1 MNYKDLRWEII
12 HHTRIADHS
21 TQAIVDILLK
31 NRGIKTKKEK
41 DEFIN
46 PIPAEKISVK
56 SLSLSTENINKAIKR
71 IKRAKVKKEKVIVFG
86 DYDADGICA
95 TAILWE
101 CLYNLGIDATPY
113 IPERFSEGYG
123 LKAESLENIKIQNPN
138 VKLIIT
144 VDNGIVAN
152 AGVGAANKLGVDVII
167 TDHHLK
173 GKKLPKAYAIVHT
186 TEIGGAG
193 IAWVLAREIKKKL
206 VTHNAKLNNG
216 LELAAIGTIADQLPL
231 VGPNRSLAKYGL
243 EALNKTKRPGLL
255 ALFEQAG
262 IKESASWRIGT
273 YEVNYIIAP
282 RINAMGRI
290 AHAIES
296 LRLLCTKNKNKAYE
310 LARLLGETN
319 QIRQKQVDDVLAH
332 ALTRITGSDEIIVL
346 AHESYHEGVIGLA
359 ASKIVEKF
367 YRPTIMLSKGTT
379 FSKASARSISGFNI
393 IEFLRSMEE
402 MWVEGGGHPMAAG
415 FTIESEKIE
424 VFTKKIKMAARPL
437 LTPEVLQKKLK
448 IDVKLNFDQLN
459 LELLNKI
466 RSLEPY
472 GIGNPAPV
480 FVSEK
485 VRVKDARLV
494 GRDRSH
500 LKLNLED
507 GFMEFGAIAF
517 GFGEFYQKLS
527 PDSLVDI
534 AFSLEE
540 NEWMGNVDLQLKVKD
555 IRLTKRY
562 DEK

>member
-1 MNYKDLRWEII
+1 
-12 HHTRIADHS
+12 
-21 TQAIVDILLK
+21 
-31 NRGIKTKKEK
+31 
-41 DEFIN
+41 
-46 PIPAEKISVK
+46 
-56 SLSLSTENINKAIKR
+56 
-71 IKRAKVKKEKVIVFG
+71 
-86 DYDADGICA
+86 
-95 TAILWE
+95 
-101 CLYNLGIDATPY
+101 
-113 IPERFSEGYG
+113 
-123 LKAESLENIKIQNPN
+123 
-138 VKLIIT
+138 
-144 VDNGIVAN
+144 
-152 AGVGAANKLGVDVII
+152 
-167 TDHHLK
+167 
-173 GKKLPKAYAIVHT
+173 
-186 TEIGGAG
+186 
-193 IAWVLAREIKKKL
+193 
-206 VTHNAKLNNG
+206 
-216 LELAAIGTIADQLPL
+216 LPL

-296 LRLLCTKNKNKAYE
+296 LRLLCTKDKNKAYE

-319 QIRQKQVDDVLAH
+319 QRRQKQVDDVLEH

-367 YRPTIMLSKGTT
+367 YRPTIMLSKGVT

-448 IDVKLNFDQLN
+448 IDVKLNFDHLN

-466 RSLEPY
+466 RSFEPF

-485 VRVKDARLV
+485 VRVKDAKLV